1 MHMHA
6 MNQYGNRGFG
16 GPPQPQRQGGR
27 RGNNRGFVGGGNFR
41 NNSRFDHNQQ
51 RNQNNQGGQRPQNE
65 VSQLFFTRFFLN

>member
-27 RGNNRGFVGGGNFR
+27 RGNNRGFGGGNFR

-51 RNQNNQGGQRPQNE
+51 RNQNNQGGQRPQIE
-65 VSQLFFTRFFLN
+65 VS